1 MADRWGSGRRRPE
14 PHPCSVFLR
23 AINEV
28 DPTPAGSRFGTCSQS
43 STQNEPAPFRRAPA
57 LLSRLPQ
64 DDLDA
69 MVLKLAHAGRRG
81 YERIGV
87 AEALDVDRGLRH
99 TAANQFCFHG
109 ARATAT
115 SPGCK

>member
-1 MADRWGSGRRRPE
+1 
-14 PHPCSVFLR
+14 
-23 AINEV
+23 
-28 DPTPAGSRFGTCSQS
+28 
-43 STQNEPAPFRRAPA
+43 
-57 LLSRLPQ
+57 
-64 DDLDA
+64 